1 VRHLEP
7 HADMRPEET
16 MLFVR
21 RVLPTL
27 VLLMAMTMTSG
38 ALVGSPARAGSAAA
52 SVVDSFNRR
61 DSAMLGEADSGQPWE
76 YSNGTWS
83 VDADTAV
90 FNADGS
96 IAEAIVDSHLSDSF
110 KAEADIT
117 LSSQPLR
124 ANAGLTILHRDH
136 ANHIFCKVEVTA
148 GHPEGF
154 ISIGKY
160 VDGRGRSLLGP
171 AANEDDLGL
180 TNGETYHGICKR
192 RADQISWRI
201 SGGDLDSP
209 ERVRYDLSAEDIAAF
224 GDATAHGLRARVAQ
238 DEDDAG
244 TRWDNFDVVALPA
257 ERRGSGA

>member
-1 VRHLEP
+1 
-7 HADMRPEET
+7 MRPEET
-16 MLFVR
+16 MLLVR

-27 VLLMAMTMTSG
+27 VLLMAMTSG
-38 ALVGSPARAGSAAA
+38 ALAVSPARAGSAAA
-52 SVVDSFNRR
+52 SVVDTFNRR

-83 VDADTAV
+83 VDADAAV

-96 IAEAIVDSHLSDSF
+96 IAETVVDSDLSDSF

-117 LSSQPLR
+117 LSPEPLR

-136 ANHIFCKVEVTA
+136 ANHIFCKVEVTE
-148 GHPEGF
+148 GHPGGL

-171 AANEDDLGL
+171 GAYEDDLGL

-192 RADQISWRI
+192 QADRISWRI
-201 SGGDLDSP
+201 SGGDLDSSI
-209 ERVRYDLSAEDIAAF
+209 RVRYDLSAGDIAAF
-224 GDATAHGLRARVAQ
+224 GDATAHGLRARVAR

-257 ERRGSGA
+257 ERAGSGA